1 MEQIERVE
9 NLKKAEMVKAAS
21 ISSVPHRGVSLS
33 EVGIVKAGT
42 LPVSAQVFAA
52 GIAQV
57 GAIFG
62 VDYIG
67 KGSEPTPDVLKV
79 RVLWEIIRKRGW
91 SDADFSAALE
101 RFIATVRFP
110 TWTPADFIGDVAG
123 GTDVKV
129 YPHSWYLEQ
138 VGSNKLNSEAI
149 GCYRLEGID
158 RPVWGWRHEVG
169 DHLPAWEPKAA
180 PVMLAERV
188 EERKPESGEVAA
200 ARAEL
205 LDTLKLQAK
214 LEESQWDCARL
225 RRELDTARERLAD
238 RSREVAQLE
247 ARVVRLEMGLAA
259 VLATLE
265 DDRQAARAGAI
276 QYDAEAWTP
285 EINRLTLL
293 LEESEETQDAD
304 TPLEEQP

>member
-62 VDYIG
+62 IDYIG

-79 RVLWEIIRKRGW
+79 RVLWEMIRKRGW

-138 VGSNKLNSEAI
+138 VQANKMNAEAI
-149 GCYRLEGID
+149 GIYRVDGHNK
-158 RPVWGWRHEVG
+158 PVWGWKHEVG
-169 DHLPAWEPKAA
+169 AKLPVWEYHPPTGNPHTQDAPELAA
-180 PVMLAERV
+180 PKQGVPSVNA
-188 EERKPESGEVAA
+188 PASG
-200 ARAEL
+200 EL
-205 LDTLKLQAK
+205 LDRMRLQ
-214 LEESQWDCARL
+214 S
-225 RRELDTARERLAD
+225 
-238 RSREVAQLE
+238 QLE
-247 ARVVRLEMGLAA
+247 AANREAGRYRRDLLDLGRQMERMAETNEQLRHAFDRYVTESHALQNASEARIANLEM
-259 VLATLE
+259 VL
-265 DDRQAARAGAI
+265 
-276 QYDAEAWTP
+276 
-285 EINRLTLL
+285 
-293 LEESEETQDAD
+293 
-304 TPLEEQP
+304 